1 MADFRD
7 ELHISRSKNQFG
19 QNSFLP
25 MYDWCQTT
33 TDLAD
38 NTVSIVASGM
48 EESLGTICKVIDDWG
63 NASEQGIKLNI
74 RVFLETDKFDDSCE
88 Y

>member
-7 ELHISRSKNQFG
+7 ELHVSRSTNQFG
-19 QNSFLP
+19 EPSFLP
-25 MYDWCQTT
+25 LYDLCQTT

-38 NTVSIVASGM
+38 NTVVIVASGI
-48 EESLGTICKVIDDWG
+48 EVSLGIACKVIADWG
-63 NASEQGIKLNI
+63 NASEQGIKMNI
-74 RVFLETDKFDDSCE
+74 KAFLKADSFDDSCE

>member
-7 ELHISRSKNQFG
+7 ELHICRSKNKYG
-19 QNSFLP
+19 QDSFLP
-25 MYDWCQTT
+25 LYDWCLTT

-38 NTVSIVASGM
+38 DTVKIVGSGM
-48 EESLGTICKVIDDWG
+48 EVPLGEACKVIDDWG
-63 NASEQGIKLNI
+63 NASEAGIKLHI
-74 RVFLETDKFDDSCE
+74 KVFLESNKFDDSCE

>member
-19 QNSFLP
+19 KPSVLLL
-25 MYDWCQTT
+25 YDWCQTT

-38 NTVSIVASGM
+38 NTVEIVASGM
-48 EESLGTICKVIDDWG
+48 EVSLGTACKVIADWG
-63 NASEQGIKLNI
+63 NAGEYGIKLNLKA
-74 RVFLETDKFDDSCE
+74 FLEADSFDDSCE

>member
-7 ELHISRSKNQFG
+7 ELHISRSKDQFG
-19 QNSFLP
+19 KPSFFP
-25 MYDWCQTT
+25 QYDWCQTT

-38 NTVSIVASGM
+38 GTVSIVAF
-48 EESLGTICKVIDDWG
+48 EEKVTLGKACKVIDDWG
-63 NASEQGIKLNI
+63 NASEAGVKLHIKCL
-74 RVFLETDKFDDSCE
+74 LETDLFDDYCE

>member
-7 ELHISRSKNQFG
+7 ELHIERCTDKFG
-19 QNSFLP
+19 KTSWFPWYN
-25 MYDWCQTT
+25 WCQTT

-38 NTVSIVASGM
+38 GTVKIVASGM
-48 EESLGTICKVIDDWG
+48 EVSLGEVCKVINDWG
-63 NASEQGIKLNI
+63 NASEAGVKLNI
-74 RVFLETDKFDDSCE
+74 RVFLESDRFKDSCE

>member
-7 ELHISRSKNQFG
+7 ELHISRSKDQFG
-19 QNSFLP
+19 KPSYFP
-25 MYDWCQTT
+25 EYDWCQTT

-38 NTVSIVASGM
+38 GTVSIVAFG
-48 EESLGTICKVIDDWG
+48 EKVTLGKACKIIDDWG
-63 NASEQGIKLNI
+63 NASEYGIKLNLKA
-74 RVFLETDKFDDSCE
+74 FLEADSFDDSCE

>member
-19 QNSFLP
+19 QDSFLP

-38 NTVSIVASGM
+38 NTVTIVALGL
-48 EESLGTICKVIDDWG
+48 EVSLGMACKVIADWG
-63 NASEQGIKLNI
+63 NASEYGIKLNI
-74 RVFLETDKFDDSCE
+74 KAFLEADRFNDYCE

>member
-7 ELHISRSKNQFG
+7 ELHVCRSKNQYG
-19 QNSFLP
+19 EPSFLP
-25 MYDWCQTT
+25 LYDWCQTT

-38 NTVSIVASGM
+38 NTVNIVALGM
-48 EESLGTICKVIDDWG
+48 EASLGEACKVIADWG
-63 NASEQGIKLNI
+63 NTSEQGIKLNI
-74 RVFLETDKFDDSCE
+74 KAFLNTDFFNDSCE